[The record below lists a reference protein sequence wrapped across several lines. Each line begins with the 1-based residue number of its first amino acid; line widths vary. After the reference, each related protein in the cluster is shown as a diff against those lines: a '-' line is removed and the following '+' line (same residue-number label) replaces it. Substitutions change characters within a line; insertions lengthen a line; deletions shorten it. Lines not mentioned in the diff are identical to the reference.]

1 MQRRAFLQCTGTL
14 LLAGGAAASFGAA
27 ALSPKGAKPADDAL
41 RARLNELERR
51 SGGRLGVSV
60 LDTGDGRRF
69 DLRGDER
76 FAMCSTFKFLLA
88 AAVLRKADRGDLD
101 LQQRIVVAKSALI
114 PHAPFTGPIA
124 EAGGDASI
132 AELCEATMT
141 LSDNPAA
148 NLLLPLVGNPAGLTR
163 FLRGIGD
170 AVTRLDRNEPELN
183 SAIPG
188 DPRDTTSP
196 NAMLA
201 SMRALLLG
209 DALSQASRQR
219 LTDWLIANKTGDKR
233 LRAGLPKQWRIG
245 DKTGSGN
252 GTTNDIAIVWPDG
265 RKPVFIAAYLTQA
278 KGEDEQRSAIL
289 AETARV
295 LATDWIGKA

>member
-27 ALSPKGAKPADDAL
+27 ALSPNKPSAADTAL
-41 RARLNELERR
+41 RARLSALEKR
-51 SGGRLGVSV
+51 SGGRLGVSL

-76 FAMCSTFKFLLA
+76 FAMCSTFKFLLS
-88 AAVLRKADRGDLD
+88 AAVLRKADLGDLE
-101 LQQRIVVAKSALI
+101 LQQRIAVPKSALV

-124 EAGGDASI
+124 EAGGDASL
-132 AELCEATMT
+132 AQLCEATMT

-148 NLLLPLVGNPAGLTR
+148 NLLLPLIGHPTGLTK

-170 AVTRLDRNEPELN
+170 PVTRLDRNEPELN

-196 NAMLA
+196 NAMVA
-201 SMRALLLG
+201 SMRTLLLG
-209 DALSQASRQR
+209 EALSAASRQQ
-219 LTDWLIANKTGDKR
+219 LTDWLIANQTGDKR
-233 LRAGLPKQWRIG
+233 LRAGLPKDWRIG

-252 GTTNDIAIVWPDG
+252 GTTNDIAIVWPTG
-265 RKPVFIAAYLTQA
+265 RKPVLIATYLTQA

-289 AETARV
+289 ADAARA
-295 LATDWIGKA
+295 LAEDWIAAA